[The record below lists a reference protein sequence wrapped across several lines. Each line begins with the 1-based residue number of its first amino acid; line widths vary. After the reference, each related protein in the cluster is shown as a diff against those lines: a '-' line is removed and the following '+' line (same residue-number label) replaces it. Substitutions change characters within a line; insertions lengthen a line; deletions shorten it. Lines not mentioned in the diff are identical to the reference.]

1 MMYKKDIKLMAFIA
15 SAMFW
20 GSGQAADNSI
30 YIDQSGDNSTITM
43 TQDGSG
49 NKVKGI
55 LINGTAGGTT
65 DPAKLTGDAQTVN
78 IEQTGATNVLS
89 LGINST
95 QGGTVSGYANVG
107 VNLNYQV
114 SGGGNTGYININNN
128 GLGTAE
134 GNVVSIVQS
143 GGGAASTLNMT
154 GTSNQLTVTQ
164 SGGANNSFTGTINA
178 DETVALISN
187 TGGGGNS
194 TTVDMTGNKGQ
205 VTVTTV
211 GATNTTNITQ
221 SAYGTTGAQ
230 VIVDITG
237 SGNDTTI
244 TQSGLYDHYAK
255 LTVVGSGNDFTLAQS
270 GGAGTGH
277 HITMNVTGSTNTMSV
292 TQQGS
297 VSSLA
302 NMSVAGS
309 SNTYTILQK
318 N

>member
-1 MMYKKDIKLMAFIA
+1 MYRKDIKLMAFVA

-20 GSGQAADNSI
+20 GSGYAADNSI

-43 TQDGSG
+43 TQDGAG

-65 DPAKLTGDAQTVN
+65 DPAKLTGSAQTVN
-78 IEQTGATNVLS
+78 IEQTGATNVLA

-95 QGGTVSGYANVG
+95 QGGTVSGYANIG

-114 SGGGNTGYININNN
+114 SDGGNTGYININNN
-128 GLGTAE
+128 GLGTAS
-134 GNVVSIVQS
+134 GNVVGINQS
-143 GGGAASTLNMT
+143 GGGATTILNMT
-154 GTSNQLTVTQ
+154 GTSNSLSVVQ

-178 DETVALISN
+178 DETVATVSN

-194 TTVDMTGNKGQ
+194 TTLDMTGNKGQ
-205 VTVTTV
+205 VSVTTV
-211 GATNTTNITQ
+211 GATNTTSITQ
-221 SAYGTTGAQ
+221 SAYGSTGAQ

-244 TQSGLYDHYAK
+244 TQSGLFDHYAK
-255 LTVVGSGNDFTLAQS
+255 LTVVGSGNNFTLAQS
-270 GGAGTGH
+270 GGAGPGH

-292 TQQGS
+292 TQQGT
-297 VSSLA
+297 VSNLV
-302 NMSVAGS
+302 NMAVTGS
-309 SNTYTILQK
+309 SNSYTIIQK
-318 N
+318 T